1 MKRRSFQERF
11 RNKLPIRNN
20 LEEENV
26 VNGDNLTLSSIWNTS
41 SKAYEFWGIIPM
53 DEGQDN
59 QIMQIFFAKRFSYS
73 DQIESRGLVYRMLP
87 SHLVSMEWHHVDK
100 IFWL

>member
-1 MKRRSFQERF
+1 
-11 RNKLPIRNN
+11 
-20 LEEENV
+20 
-26 VNGDNLTLSSIWNTS
+26 
-41 SKAYEFWGIIPM
+41 M

-87 SHLVSMEWHHVDK
+87 SHLVSME
-100 IFWL
+100 